1 MRLIDADAFI
11 DFIDAG
17 HYRSPIRPCFSEQDV
32 VDMIKSRPTVEAIP
46 IVHARWVG
54 ESDGYAD
61 GLPVYDVWRCDEC
74 GYTIDDGTDDPDL
87 LPAFCP
93 NCGSNMDG
101 DADG

>member
-1 MRLIDADAFI
+1 MSEKKFSPEDVLKILRVCNS
-11 DFIDAG
+11 DAG
-17 HYRSPIRPCFSEQDV
+17 CTGCPLRGIPCGD
-32 VDMIKSRPTVEAIP
+32 
-46 IVHARWVG
+46 VG

-74 GYTIDDGTDDPDL
+74 GYTIADGTDDPDL